1 MPAKMCQIGAIACL
15 FRILA
20 LGGTLAASTPAWAD
34 DAPVDPDFD
43 VEINLEQSVTP
54 EELRQMWEQIAA
66 FEQKI
71 REASTEVAL
80 RAQVGASPLLRQIIC
95 RIPDQPFELS
105 MLAKALGLPEPTVFE
120 GVQLLERMGL
130 TAVQKKNNGRIVVPR
145 SPLAQTIMRK
155 WADEWC
161 VGDDSCGVQR

>member
-1 MPAKMCQIGAIACL
+1 MPGNIFQIGAITSF
-15 FRILA
+15 FRICALA
-20 LGGTLAASTPAWAD
+20 TMLATSTTTWAD
-34 DAPVDPDFD
+34 NAPEEPDYD

-71 REASTEVAL
+71 RDASTEVAL
-80 RAQVGASPLLRQIIC
+80 RAQVGASPLLRQIVC
-95 RIPDQPFELS
+95 RIPDQPFEVS
-105 MLAKALGLPEPTVFE
+105 MLAKALGLPEHTVFD

>member
-1 MPAKMCQIGAIACL
+1 MPAKICQFGAITCICVIVGGVAM
-15 FRILA
+15 LA
-20 LGGTLAASTPAWAD
+20 MGTAAWAED
-34 DAPVDPDFD
+34 SAEEPNFD

-54 EELRQMWEQIAA
+54 EELRAMYEQIAA
-66 FEQKI
+66 FEKKI

-80 RAQVGASPLLRQIIC
+80 RAQVGASPLLRQIVC
-95 RIPDQPFELS
+95 RIPDQPFEVS
-105 MLAKALGLPEPTVFE
+105 MLAKTLGLPERTVFD

-130 TAVQKKNNGRIVVPR
+130 TAVQNKNNGRIVVPR

-161 VGDDSCGVQR
+161 VGDDTCGVQR